1 MKQDFDAA
9 ALPQDFLKDMQSLLG
24 DEYEQ
29 FIASYSREKKQALRI
44 NTLKSDIGTV
54 ESEFSLSPV
63 PWCKE
68 SFYYEEN
75 ERPGKSVLHEGGAF
89 YIQEPSASAVVENLG
104 VQPSEEIILDLCAA
118 PGGKSTQIAAKMKG
132 GGVLISNEIVPSRA
146 KILSQNIERL
156 GIVNCIVTCESPQRL
171 SERYAGVF
179 DRILVDA
186 PCSGEGMFRK
196 NPLAITEWSRE
207 NVKACKVRQLEILDC
222 AVKLLKRGG
231 RIVYSTCTFSKEEN
245 EEVIDEFLTKYK
257 GFEVLPPEYAFSTG
271 YPIEGSEHNAQ
282 LALTSRIFPHKHGG
296 EGHFFAVLQE
306 KGQSESAYYPEYK
319 GKVDKKTLALYKAWE
334 RENLNSQF
342 DANALFGQNLYCVPK
357 GAPDFDRIKVE
368 RAGLC
373 LGELKKDR
381 FEPAHALAMAL
392 KPQEAKRVIELNKEQ
407 AAKYLAGEGAESD
420 VKGWTLVAYKGVSLG
435 WGKGDG
441 SFVKNHYPKG
451 LRKSI

>member
-1 MKQDFDAA
+1 MKQDFDTT
-9 ALPQDFLKDMQSLLG
+9 ALPQDFLKDMQDLLG
-24 DEYEQ
+24 DEYGQ
-29 FIASYSREKKQALRI
+29 FLASYSQEKNQALSI
-44 NTLKSDIGTV
+44 TTLKSDVGTIG
-54 ESEFSLSPV
+54 SEFSLSPV

-68 SFYYEEN
+68 SFYYDEN

-104 VQPSEEIILDLCAA
+104 VQPSDIILDLCAA
-118 PGGKSTQIAAKMKG
+118 PGGKSTQIAAKMQG
-132 GGVLISNEIVPSRA
+132 CGVLISNEIVPSRA

-156 GIVNCIVTCESPQRL
+156 GIKNCIVTCESPQRL
-171 SERYAGVF
+171 AEKYAGVF

-207 NVKACKVRQLEILDC
+207 NVKNCKIRQTEILDC
-222 AVKLLKRGG
+222 AAKLLKRGG

-245 EEVIDEFLTKYK
+245 EEVVDEFLTKHAN
-257 GFEVLPPEYAFSTG
+257 FEVLSPEYAFSTG

-306 KGQSESAYYPEYK
+306 KGQGESAYYPEYRA
-319 GKVDKKTLALYKAWE
+319 KVDKKTLALYKEWE

-392 KPQEAKRVIELNKEQ
+392 KLQEAKRVIQLTKEQ
-407 AAKYLAGEGAESD
+407 AAKYLAGEGVQSD